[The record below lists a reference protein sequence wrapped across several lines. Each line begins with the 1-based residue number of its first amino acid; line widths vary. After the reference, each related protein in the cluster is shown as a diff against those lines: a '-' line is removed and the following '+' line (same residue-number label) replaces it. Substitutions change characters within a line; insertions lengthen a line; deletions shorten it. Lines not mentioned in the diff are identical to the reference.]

1 MDQTYLS
8 YGFTENI
15 EVEPITHGVGT
26 RIVRHFLEIQMDPL
40 PSVEFHQCPPPH
52 LPRLEPSSFKKLES
66 SILAFYLI
74 YNKFGAGLPRLL
86 LRPIHPGGGHDP
98 TL

>member
-1 MDQTYLS
+1 L
-8 YGFTENI
+8 
-15 EVEPITHGVGT
+15 
-26 RIVRHFLEIQMDPL
+26 
-40 PSVEFHQCPPPH
+40 HQCPPPH
-52 LPRLEPSSFKKLES
+52 LPRLEPSSLKKLES